1 MDDLQLCRRNR
12 RRRSW
17 LKATYTHIYGWT
29 EKSLS
34 PKIFFGKI
42 LHKQPSEM
50 GERSLDFDANGS
62 AALLRNHNILFVDHI
77 MRANMCVLSDCF
89 IFLGLLWSPVPWSP
103 LSEKLRGLQWYPFP
117 AVTDDIPYGYDICF
131 ADDICYAYEGERI
144 LYHIRS
150 ANISYGFNRISYRL
164 GDISFQCF
172 EFEYVHPIFGYHFK
186 LIKDLMN
193 TRTTKPPF
201 SPRKRWFF

>member
-1 MDDLQLCRRNR
+1 MDNLQLCRRNR

-62 AALLRNHNILFVDHI
+62 AALLRNHNILFLDHI

-89 IFLGLLWSPVPWSP
+89 IFLGLLWSPVPEKPSMRCIGGFSTMLALAGKWSCCHSEVTVWWSLLRKCFRKTSLILWWNMCIP
-103 LSEKLRGLQWYPFP
+103 VGILLFSQVRYEHSISLPFRGFSTNQELSEQVLCL
-117 AVTDDIPYGYDICF
+117 
-131 ADDICYAYEGERI
+131 
-144 LYHIRS
+144 L
-150 ANISYGFNRISYRL
+150 L
-164 GDISFQCF
+164 
-172 EFEYVHPIFGYHFK
+172 
-186 LIKDLMN
+186 L
-193 TRTTKPPF
+193 
-201 SPRKRWFF
+201 